1 MRSVTLTRILVAAA
15 TLTVATGCKPLDDAM
30 VAIFGRSMRDQ
41 PSLKPYEDPRPEPPH
56 SIAFSAGNFPKDRY
70 SVNLGE
76 DDGMRPD
83 MPFLTPADMV
93 PPGTEVVRSIRN
105 PVPSDSLSLT
115 RGKVLYDRVCVVCH
129 GPQGIGAG
137 AYIAS
142 KHPTV
147 AAYNL
152 AGPQVQGYTDGYIF
166 SMIFM
171 GRGLMPSYQH
181 EFTYYDRWNIV
192 NYVRELER
200 QYNTA
205 NGRAN
210 AAIPGL
216 VESQK
221 LGQSGGDTA
230 GGK

>member
-1 MRSVTLTRILVAAA
+1 MRNRTLKRMLVAAA
-15 TLTVATGCKPLDDAM
+15 TLAAATGCKPLDDTM

-41 PSLKPYEDPRPEPPH
+41 RSFDPYENTRPEPEH
-56 SIAFSAGNFPKDRY
+56 SIAFSAGNFTKDRF

-76 DDGMRPD
+76 SDGTRPD
-83 MPFLTPADMV
+83 EPFLTPADMA
-93 PPGTEVVRSIRN
+93 PPGSETVRSLRN
-105 PVPSDSLSLT
+105 PVPADSVSLA

-129 GPQGIGAG
+129 GPAGIGAQ
-137 AYIAS
+137 AYIAA

-152 AGPQVQGYTDGYIF
+152 AGPQVQAYTDGYIA
-166 SMIFM
+166 SMIRM

-200 QYNTA
+200 QYNEA
-205 NGRAN
+205 NGQGGGQTGGAN
-210 AAIPGL
+210 GQTPG
-216 VESQK
+216 
-221 LGQSGGDTA
+221 GA
-230 GGK
+230 

>member
-1 MRSVTLTRILVAAA
+1 MTRLTRGPRPMRNRTFKRVMVAAA
-15 TLTVATGCKPLDDAM
+15 AVALSGGVSGCKPLDDTM

-41 PSLKPYEDPRPEPPH
+41 RSFDPYENTRPEPEH
-56 SIAFSAGNFPKDRY
+56 SVAFSAGNFTRDRY

-76 DDGMRPD
+76 SDGFAPD
-83 MPFLTPADMV
+83 EPFLTAADMA
-93 PPGTEVVRSIRN
+93 PPGSPAVRSLEN
-105 PVPSDSLSLT
+105 PVPADSVSLA

-129 GPQGIGAG
+129 GLQGIGAQ
-137 AYIAS
+137 AYIAA

-152 AGPQVQGYTDGYIF
+152 AGPQVQGYADGYIF
-166 SMIFM
+166 SMIRM

-200 QYNTA
+200 QYNEA
-205 NGRAN
+205 NGGGGGA
-210 AAIPGL
+210 
-216 VESQK
+216 
-221 LGQSGGDTA
+221 GQAA
-230 GGK
+230 GGE